1 MIFQR
6 FNFLSFQSSD
16 YPMKAVRR
24 AHYIRYLLKYFPVS
38 IIRLMLLKSLR
49 MRKTAYIVNK
59 ECNKSLKIPKGK
71 SESVNRWR
79 TEKNGQKKKEKRTN
93 NIYKHTY
100 KTKDR
105 VTQTPL
111 KTGDELMCSR
121 RVSSFCSTSGT
132 RRVNLVTNPVISHDL
147 TRTWMRMKITVLY
160 NHERC
165 HINNCFRM
173 LWINRLYENTDTQI
187 HLENKLRP
195 CWN

>member
-1 MIFQR
+1 MWH
-6 FNFLSFQSSD
+6 LSWLGS
-16 YPMKAVRR
+16 V
-24 AHYIRYLLKYFPVS
+24 KYFPVS

-79 TEKNGQKKKEKRTN
+79 TEKNGQQKKEKRTN

-160 NHERC
+160 LRSILPSV
-165 HINNCFRM
+165 INCDLTVAN
-173 LWINRLYENTDTQI
+173 IISTIYAD
-187 HLENKLRP
+187 RP
-195 CWN
+195 CNAKSHVLIFWWELLSSVIQICPSSL